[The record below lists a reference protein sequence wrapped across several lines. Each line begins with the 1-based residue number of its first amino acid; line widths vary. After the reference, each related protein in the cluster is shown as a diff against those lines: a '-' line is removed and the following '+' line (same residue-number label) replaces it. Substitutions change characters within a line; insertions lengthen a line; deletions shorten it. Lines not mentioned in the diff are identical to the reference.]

1 MNLLNISLRAQE
13 LIFLTGVISIL
24 MLLVFLMLNVINKEK
39 AQAFKK
45 KSLLIF
51 GVVALTIL
59 FISLISRIMSGQL
72 FSQQTK
78 TEIINK

>member
-1 MNLLNISLRAQE
+1 MKVLNISLRSQE
-13 LIFLTGVISIL
+13 LLFLTGVISVL
-24 MLLVFLMLNVINKEK
+24 MLLVFLMLNVINKDK

-45 KSLLIF
+45 NSLLIF
-51 GVVALTIL
+51 GAVVLAIL
-59 FISLISRIMSGQL
+59 FISLISRVVNGQL